1 MDVAQSVL
9 TLIAGLGAGV
19 INAIVGSGT
28 LITFPALVAFG
39 VPPVTATMSN
49 SIGLVPGNITGTFGY
64 RKELAGQRRRLMQLI
79 PASLV
84 GALIGAWLLLHLPA
98 TAFETIVPVLLV
110 LALVMVITQPYLQRM
125 LARRKAAKTPV
136 AANGPVGGAV
146 NGPVI
151 GPGAAEPEQM
161 SRGKTVAVTILVFFT
176 GIYGGYFAA
185 AQGIL
190 LIGFLGLMLPE
201 TLQRINGAKNVL
213 VLVVNAVAAASYII
227 VGFHR
232 IDWLAVLLIAIGS
245 LIGGYLGAKI
255 GRRFPPVLLRSVIVI
270 LGLVAIWRILRM

>member
-1 MDVAQSVL
+1 MDLIHSAL
-9 TLIAGLGAGV
+9 ILIAGLGAGV

-49 SIGLVPGNITGTFGY
+49 SIGLVPGNITGAFGY
-64 RKELAGQRRRLMQLI
+64 RKELAGQRKRLLQLV

-84 GALIGAWLLLHLPA
+84 GALVGAWLLLHLPA

-110 LALVMVITQPYLQRM
+110 LALVMVIAQPYLQRM
-125 LARRKAAKTPV
+125 LAARKAAKQT
-136 AANGPVGGAV
+136 AGVGRMAGSTAGAD
-146 NGPVI
+146 
-151 GPGAAEPEQM
+151 GATDATLEPEQM
-161 SRGKTVAVTILVFFT
+161 SRGKNVAVTILVFLT

-201 TLQRINGAKNVL
+201 GLQRINGAKNVL

-227 VGFHR
+227 VGFDR
-232 IDWLAVLLIAIGS
+232 IDWPAVLLIAIGS
-245 LIGGYLGAKI
+245 LVGGYLGAKI
-255 GRRFPPVLLRSVIVI
+255 GRRFPPVLLRSIIVI
-270 LGLVAIWRILRM
+270 LGVVAIWRILQM